1 MIPRR
6 LLLNSIFDAGMS
18 KDTIQIKCPA
28 KPITHAFLQ
37 FTDSEERDKF
47 FQIREHAEK
56 RIKKKKNK
64 NISCHGCR
72 RKMSTEKTGIHQVP
86 PEPKA

>member
-6 LLLNSIFDAGMS
+6 LLLKSIFDAGMS

-47 FQIREHAEK
+47 FRSANMQ
-56 RIKKKKNK
+56 
-64 NISCHGCR
+64 
-72 RKMSTEKTGIHQVP
+72 
-86 PEPKA
+86 